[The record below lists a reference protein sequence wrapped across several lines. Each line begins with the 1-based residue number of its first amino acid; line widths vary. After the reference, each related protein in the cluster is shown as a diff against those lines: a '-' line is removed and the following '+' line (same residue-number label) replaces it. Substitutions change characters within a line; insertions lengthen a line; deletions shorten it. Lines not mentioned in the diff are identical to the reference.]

1 MKPWE
6 VILQRA
12 CTASGLN
19 SSEWEQIAA
28 SVRERAFFSAEV
40 TSTKILEEMKANVV
54 AMLKDGKSASE
65 IRRDLRTMLFGE
77 GYQPDEEWEG
87 TIKDLR
93 TKARLDIV
101 IKTNTD
107 QAKGYARLVR
117 DTRAG
122 AILAFPAYRFVRRQ
136 NRKAQR
142 DWATRWANAAKAVNY
157 EGVAKNGEMI
167 ALKTSPI
174 WETLSR
180 FGTPYLPFDYNS
192 GMGLQ
197 DVKKSYCREIGLL
210 GEDEQPKVP
219 KLPDFN
225 ESLKGE
231 LT

>member
-6 VILQRA
+6 VILRRV
-12 CTASGLN
+12 CVASGLD
-19 SSEWEQIAA
+19 SGEWEKIAA
-28 SVRERAFFSAEV
+28 SIRERAFFSAEV

-54 AMLKDGKSASE
+54 QMLKDGKSASE
-65 IRRDLRTMLFGE
+65 IRRDLRQMLFGE
-77 GYQPDEEWEG
+77 GYRPDEQWEG

-93 TKARLDIV
+93 TKARLDVV

-117 DTRAG
+117 DTRPG

-142 DWATRWANAAKAVNY
+142 DWATRWANAAKAVGF

-167 ALKTSPI
+167 ALKSSPI
-174 WETLSR
+174 WARLSR

-197 DVKKSYCREIGLL
+197 DVPKSKCREIGLL
-210 GEDEQPKVP
+210 GPNEQPKTPV
-219 KLPDFN
+219 LPDFN
-225 ESLKGE
+225 EGLDK
-231 LT
+231 

>member
-6 VILQRA
+6 VILKRA
-12 CTASGLN
+12 CVASGLN
-19 SSEWEQIAA
+19 SAEWEQIAA
-28 SVRERAFFSAEV
+28 SIRERAFFSAEV
-40 TSTKILEEMKANVV
+40 TSEKILGEMKANVIE
-54 AMLKDGKSASE
+54 MLKSGKSASE
-65 IRRDLRTMLFGE
+65 IRRDLREMLFGE
-77 GYQPDEEWEG
+77 GYEPDAKWEG

-93 TKARLDIV
+93 TKARLDII

-107 QAKGYARLVR
+107 QAKGYARLIR
-117 DTRAG
+117 DTRPG

-142 DWATRWANAAKAVNY
+142 DWATRWTNAAKAVNF

-174 WETLSR
+174 WVELSR

-192 GMGLQ
+192 GMGLE

-210 GEDEQPKVP
+210 GEDEQPKIP
-219 KLPDFN
+219 KIPDFN
-225 ESLKGE
+225 EGLKGE
-231 LT
+231 LK